1 MPTWTAMISE
11 ERLETGDWRL
21 AQRRLE
27 ARDWRPVPYPLS
39 SSQPQASSLKS
50 LISSLKPQVS
60 SLRGFTLLELSLVL
74 FIIGLLVTVIIPR
87 LGDLSGTRLESSAR
101 RLAAL
106 ARYLNG
112 EAAFRSQL
120 YRLNYDLAK
129 RAYWVSVLVANQN
142 APEFIIDTSLL
153 SRPVQLP
160 PSITF
165 VDIHVPG
172 AGRVS
177 TGQVYTH
184 FYPQGYTDP
193 TTIHLRDQH
202 SRVVTVTIPPL
213 PAEVGVSEGYVDGFV
228 SR

>member
-1 MPTWTAMISE
+1 PTWTATICENRGSGV
-11 ERLETGDWRL
+11 RGQGSGGTGLIPPFRCSLFYFLPAPDP
-21 AQRRLE
+21 
-27 ARDWRPVPYPLS
+27 RPPIPS
-39 SSQPQASSLKS
+39 P
-50 LISSLKPQVS
+50 
-60 SLRGFTLLELSLVL
+60 GFTLLELSLVL
-74 FIIGLLVTVIIPR
+74 FIIGLLVTVIVPR
-87 LGDLSGTRLESSAR
+87 LGDLDDTRLEASAR

-120 YRLNYDLAK
+120 YRLNYDLDK
-129 RAYWVSVLVANQN
+129 RAYWVSVLTPHQN

-153 SRPVQLP
+153 ARPVQLP

-165 VDIHVPG
+165 VDIHVPS
-172 AGRVS
+172 AGHVS